1 VWRLRSAETGKGVLM
16 AHPLKDV
23 VVVLPGIMGSVL
35 HDSDGHE
42 VWGTSIGSIVKGVLT
57 RGKAAKRLQL
67 PQGIGDESAPD
78 GVVATALMPDI
89 HVIPGVWSVS
99 IGYEHMTNWFRTTF
113 DVVESESAGV
123 VNFVQFPYD
132 WRLSNRNSA
141 AVLQKTVEPI
151 LERFRAQPGQADAKL
166 VFVGHSMGGLVA
178 RYYVDVLG
186 GHEVTRKVITL
197 GTPHRGALNALV
209 SLVNGISKGIGPL
222 KIDLTEMAR
231 SLPGL
236 FQLLPEY
243 ACIESP
249 KGLLKTTEVSLA
261 DVGSAEVADA
271 MRFHDELRDGAAKHS
286 KSYASHPILARTQP
300 TDTTA
305 RLVNG
310 QVQPLRTIEG
320 RDEAGD
326 GTVPRLSACP
336 YGVAESDPI
345 IRYVMDKH
353 GALPSNEPIWVEL
366 EGVLTATDVIA
377 RAAAEYDLGVA
388 CDDVLAAGDA
398 LDVSV
403 EVESDLLVD
412 AVVQNDD
419 GSVAA
424 KAIATDIG
432 SDTYEARFEGLAPGR
447 YALKV
452 GIRGANA
459 DVTTPIVV
467 VPIDE
472 G

>member
-1 VWRLRSAETGKGVLM
+1 
-16 AHPLKDV
+16 
-23 VVVLPGIMGSVL
+23 
-35 HDSDGHE
+35 
-42 VWGTSIGSIVKGVLT
+42 
-57 RGKAAKRLQL
+57 
-67 PQGIGDESAPD
+67 
-78 GVVATALMPDI
+78 VVATALMPDI

-99 IGYEHMTNWFRTTF
+99 IGYEHITNWFRNTF
-113 DVVESESAGV
+113 DVVESESAAP

-141 AVLQKTVEPI
+141 AVLQRTVEPI
-151 LERFRAQPGQADAKL
+151 LERFRAQPGHADAKL

-209 SLVNGISKGIGPL
+209 SLVNGISKGFGPL
-222 KIDLTEMAR
+222 KLDLTEMAR

-236 FQLLPEY
+236 YQLLPEY

-249 KGLLKTTEVSLA
+249 TGLVKTTEFDLPE
-261 DVGSAEVADA
+261 VGSAEVADA
-271 MRFHDELRDGAAKHS
+271 MRFHEELRDGAAKHS
-286 KSYASHPILARTQP
+286 AAYASHPILARTQP

-305 RLVNG
+305 RVVHG
-310 QVQPLRTIEG
+310 RVEPLRTIEG

-353 GALPSNEPIWVEL
+353 GALPSNEPVWVEL

-377 RAAAEYDLGVA
+377 RAAEYDIGVA
-388 CDDVLAAGDA
+388 CDDVLLAGDA

-403 EVESDLLVD
+403 EVESDLVVD
-412 AVVQNDD
+412 AVVHNDD
-419 GSVAA
+419 GSVAVQ
-424 KAIATDIG
+424 AIATDLG
-432 SDTYEARFEGLAPGR
+432 DNAYSARFDGLAPGR
-447 YALKV
+447 YALRV
-452 GIRGANA
+452 GVRGANSA
-459 DVTTPIVV
+459 VTTPIVIV
-467 VPIDE
+467 HLDTD
-472 G
+472 